1 MLLTLGLQWN
11 YIVHYTVLGKVAAER
26 PWILVKI
33 FPWLL
38 TGSTHMVTAVD
49 WGEKIR
55 IDKFYASVCL
65 AVFRKYN
72 IVDDM

>member
-1 MLLTLGLQWN
+1 
-11 YIVHYTVLGKVAAER
+11 
-26 PWILVKI
+26 
-33 FPWLL
+33 
-38 TGSTHMVTAVD
+38 MVTAVD

-55 IDKFYASVCL
+55 IDKFYALVCL